1 MVRFTM
7 ARALLMM
14 VASNAHGYARA
25 WNPSTFPFLPASTDT
40 TRVRE
45 LVLRAQGGNK
55 KILDIGCGQGYSTAV
70 SQGSVGIDAEL
81 RNIRNAKKLFPD
93 KTFKQGILSSVEHN
107 DEYDVVTCMFYFHKI
122 PQFLR
127 KMIIE
132 NALNIAK
139 ERVVILD
146 VSPDYEAGREMF
158 KQSTF
163 LPDYYKNCRDDL
175 SEFTETKLM
184 DGILSIWIYEL
195 N

>member
-1 MVRFTM
+1 MMRFSMATALMVV
-7 ARALLMM
+7 

-25 WNPSTFPFLPASTDT
+25 WNPSIFPFLPASTDT

-45 LVLRAQGGNK
+45 IVLRAQGVNK
-55 KILDIGCGQGYSTAV
+55 KILDIGCGQGYSTAI

-93 KTFKQGILSSVEHN
+93 KTFKHGILSSIEHN
-107 DEYDVVTCMFYFHKI
+107 DEYDVVTSMFYFHKI

-146 VSPDYEAGREMF
+146 VSPDYEAGNEMF

-184 DGILSIWIYEL
+184 DGVLSIWIYEV

>member
-1 MVRFTM
+1 MMRFSMATALMTMV
-7 ARALLMM
+7 L
-14 VASNAHGYARA
+14 SNAHGYARA
-25 WNPSTFPFLPASTDT
+25 WNPSSFPFLPASADT
-40 TRVRE
+40 TRVRD

-55 KILDIGCGQGYSTAV
+55 KILDIGCGQGYSTAT
-70 SQGSVGIDAEL
+70 SKGSVGIDAEP

-93 KTFKQGILSSVEHN
+93 KTFKEGILCSMEHK
-107 DEYDVVTCMFYFHKI
+107 DKYDVVTSMFYFHKI
-122 PQFLR
+122 PQFFR
-127 KMIIE
+127 KIIIT

-146 VSPDYEAGREMF
+146 VSPDYKAGYEMF
-158 KQSTF
+158 KHSEF

-184 DGILSIWIYEL
+184 DGILSIWIYEV